1 MMSGMVLWNLLL
13 TVAVVGLL
21 ARAHAHDSLHDRIA
35 AEAAIRNLRAA
46 CDATLG
52 ETKPEMRSIKL
63 VCPICGEPQ
72 FNTPSGATCCNG
84 HGGVE
89 GIEK

>member
-1 MMSGMVLWNLLL
+1 MSGMVLWNLLL

-46 CDATLG
+46 CDAALG
-52 ETKPEMRSIKL
+52 EE
-63 VCPICGEPQ
+63 E
-72 FNTPSGATCCNG
+72 
-84 HGGVE
+84 
-89 GIEK
+89 EK